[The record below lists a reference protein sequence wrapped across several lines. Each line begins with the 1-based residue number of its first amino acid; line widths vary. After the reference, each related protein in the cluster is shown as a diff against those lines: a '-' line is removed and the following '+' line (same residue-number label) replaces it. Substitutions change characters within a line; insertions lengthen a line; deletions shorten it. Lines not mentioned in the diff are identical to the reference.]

1 MIPGSQKS
9 PGSEKTPPRR
19 QLQFSVRN
27 GIKILELRPSKN
39 TVTPVQRPTVFLQI
53 SRCTRTLTVHFFEKS
68 KNTPTSEGPPEG
80 PFGSFCDSKPEP
92 NPGRAPLGGC
102 VVGGA
107 VLEPPKKGRFGGVP
121 DPKVLATAA
130 TWATGRIRSK
140 QDQACLSGKVNIK
153 PNK

>member
-1 MIPGSQKS
+1 M
-9 PGSEKTPPRR
+9 
-19 QLQFSVRN
+19 SV
-27 GIKILELRPSKN
+27 L
-39 TVTPVQRPTVFLQI
+39 
-53 SRCTRTLTVHFFEKS
+53 

-121 DPKVLATAA
+121 DPKVLPGGLLLQ
-130 TWATGRIRSK
+130 GRPFEWTCFV
-140 QDQACLSGKVNIK
+140 AL
-153 PNK
+153 